1 MFLGY
6 VVCDFFQI
14 IGNLKNFTNMY
25 YWEKFM
31 YKRTHSIQIHVVQDG
46 FLSLHHTHTHTH
58 THTYTYTIVYICI
71 LYIHVQLCMYM
82 CVCDIERETTTNFTE
97 EEIEK
102 KFLFLNS
109 FKISCRSHGSW
120 YFMMLTENVGR

>member
-6 VVCDFFQI
+6 VVCEFFQI

-31 YKRTHSIQIHVVQDG
+31 YKRTHSIQNHVVQDG

-58 THTYTYTIVYICI
+58 IYIYNCIYLYTVYTCSVVYVYVCVWCRERNNHK
-71 LYIHVQLCMYM
+71 LY
-82 CVCDIERETTTNFTE
+82 RRRNRK
-97 EEIEK
+97 K

-120 YFMMLTENVGR
+120 YFMMLTKNVGR

>member
-6 VVCDFFQI
+6 VVCEFFQI

-31 YKRTHSIQIHVVQDG
+31 YKRTHSIQNHVVQDG
-46 FLSLHHTHTHTH
+46 FLSLHHTHTH

-82 CVCDIERETTTNFTE
+82 CVCDVERETTTNFTE
-97 EEIEK
+97 DEIEK
-102 KFLFLNS
+102 KNFF
-109 FKISCRSHGSW
+109 SW
-120 YFMMLTENVGR
+120 ILSK